1 MLSWFTGDETM
12 MGNYFVES
20 VQQKEGAESEGS
32 SKEVVGYREVVVGPC
47 LFGREEG
54 GRIVP

>member
-1 MLSWFTGDETM
+1 M